1 MLQVPTM
8 TSLEE
13 WARTVVVWAGERV
26 FSLNSLA
33 QLGVSVLAAL
43 IAWWLGPRLGR
54 ALQAYG
60 ERFTA
65 WVAVQLLIAAG
76 AAVPG
81 VLFLFLLQLGV
92 LGFDHADYPSH
103 LLRLVFGLTLAWVAI
118 HFSSSFVRDRKLAQL
133 IAFGAFLI
141 AALNIAGLIGP
152 TMALLDAM
160 AVTIGTLRL
169 SLLLLLRGTLVLVV
183 LVWLANLAA
192 RLAEQRLRLLPR
204 LTPAMQVLIAKL
216 IKVTLLTLAV
226 VLALGAVGID
236 LTAFAVF
243 SGAIGV
249 GLGFGL
255 QKVVS
260 NLISGV
266 ILLIDSSIKPGDV
279 IEVGNSYGW
288 ITRLNAR
295 YVSVITRDGTEF
307 LIPNEDLITQ
317 RVINWSYSSD
327 AVRLHVTV
335 PIPYDADVRLGME
348 LCLEAARC
356 AARVLE
362 EPTPNCLLTAF
373 GENAIELELRFWI
386 SDPRNGTANIRS
398 AVRLGIWDRFQAHGI
413 AMPYPQREVH
423 LHAAPAREVPLKA
436 PRPAAD

>member
-1 MLQVPTM
+1 VFQLPTIA
-8 TSLEE
+8 TLED
-13 WARTVVVWAGERV
+13 WARTGIAWAGDR
-26 FSLNSLA
+26 FFNLNTAA
-33 QLGVSVLAAL
+33 QLVLTLVVAAA
-43 IAWWLGPRLGR
+43 AWWLGPRLGQGLR
-54 ALQAYG
+54 VRG
-60 ERFTA
+60 ERLTGWA
-65 WVAVQLLIAAG
+65 AIQLVSAAA

-81 VLFLFLLQLGV
+81 LLFLLLLQLV
-92 LGFDHADYPSH
+92 ALGFDRAGYPSH
-103 LLRLVFGLTLAWVAI
+103 LVRLVFSLALAWVVI
-118 HFSSSFVRDRKLAQL
+118 RFSSSFVRDRTLAQL
-133 IAFGAFLI
+133 IAAIAFLI
-141 AALNIAGLIGP
+141 AALNIAGLIGS
-152 TMALLDAM
+152 TVALLDAM

-183 LVWLANLAA
+183 LIWLANLAA
-192 RLAEQRLRLLPR
+192 RLAEQRLRALPR
-204 LTPAMQVLIAKL
+204 LTPAMHVLIAKL
-216 IKVTLLTLAV
+216 IKAALLTLAV

-335 PIPYDADVRLGME
+335 SIPYDADVRHAMA
-348 LCLEAARC
+348 LCREVARETP
-356 AARVLE
+356 RVLE
-362 EPTPNCLLTAF
+362 EPPPNCLLMAF
-373 GENAIELELRFWI
+373 GDSAIELELRFWI

-398 AVRLGIWDRFQAHGI
+398 AVRLGIWDRFKAHGI
-413 AMPYPQREVH
+413 SMPFPQREVH
-423 LHAAPAREVPLKA
+423 LRA
-436 PRPAAD
+436 PRSAAD

>member
-1 MLQVPTM
+1 MLQLPTM
-8 TSLEE
+8 ASLED
-13 WARTVVVWAGERV
+13 WARTSIAWAGERV
-26 FSLNSLA
+26 FNLNSLA
-33 QLGVSVLAAL
+33 QLGLAIVAAL
-43 IAWWLGPRLGR
+43 VAWRLGPRLGQALR
-54 ALQAYG
+54 AGGGRLPG
-60 ERFTA
+60 
-65 WVAVQLLIAAG
+65 WVAVQLVSAVA

-81 VLFLFLLQLGV
+81 LLFLLLIQLGA
-92 LGFDHADYPSH
+92 LGFDHAEYPSH
-103 LLRLVFGLTLAWVAI
+103 VLRLVFGLTLAWVAI
-118 HFSSSFVRDRKLAQL
+118 RFSSSFVRDRTLAQV
-133 IAFGAFLI
+133 IAFVAFLV

-152 TMALLDAM
+152 TVALLDAM
-160 AVTIGTLRL
+160 AVTVGTLRL
-169 SLLLLLRGTLVLVV
+169 SLLLLLRGTLVLIV
-183 LVWLANLAA
+183 LIWLANLIA
-192 RLAEQRLRLLPR
+192 RLAEQRLRTLPR
-204 LTPAMQVLIAKL
+204 LTPAMHVLIAKL
-216 IKVTLLTLAV
+216 MKVSLLTLAV

-295 YVSVITRDGTEF
+295 YVSVITRDGTEY

-335 PIPYDADVRLGME
+335 SVAYDCEVRHAMQ
-348 LCLEAARC
+348 LCLDAARSTD
-356 AARVLE
+356 RVLE
-362 EPTPNCLLTAF
+362 EPAPNCLLMAF
-373 GENAIELELRFWI
+373 GESAIELELRFWI

-413 AMPYPQREVH
+413 AMPFPQREV
-423 LHAAPAREVPLKA
+423 RLKG
-436 PRPAAD
+436 PPPAAD